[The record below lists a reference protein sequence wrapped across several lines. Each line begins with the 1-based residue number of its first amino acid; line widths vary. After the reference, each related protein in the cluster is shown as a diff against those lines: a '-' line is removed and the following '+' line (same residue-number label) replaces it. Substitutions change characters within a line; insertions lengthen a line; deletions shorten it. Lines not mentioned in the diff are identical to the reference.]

1 MATLRFFIFVFCLT
15 GLFPAQS
22 LGNQDS
28 IPHHSLLEKLAHL
41 EFEVHG
47 AMNYY
52 HFNWQ
57 TDSARRNAIDNELFT
72 LEMNYHWTPKVSLTA
87 EIEFEHGG
95 TGSSLEFDRFEE
107 FGEFEYDISK
117 GGEVLLEELS
127 LTMLLNDHL
136 ELEVGRLRVPFGA
149 SYHHS
154 DPTDYYTATYSEME
168 AQILPRSWTEN
179 GLMLHGSIGSNRKL
193 SYDVGIINGLDG
205 TAFNSANWIKRGHQ
219 QRFELINA
227 ENFAFAG
234 RLDFQPNENFMAG
247 ISLYGGNTSGNRPK
261 PDLKVDAPLGIGD
274 FHIRF
279 RKPWASFNGMFF
291 YGALGNSEALTN
303 QNRNLSNN
311 LNVKRTPVA
320 ASALGA
326 FAEIAV
332 PVIRSRDVE
341 TTGEQYDKLTAYL
354 RGDYY
359 DTMHSTQGEVFN
371 NPRWER
377 FSTTFGVV
385 YKIIP
390 DVQFKG
396 QYTLREVGAPA
407 PISVDG
413 GTQEHTI
420 ILGFAFEL

>member
-1 MATLRFFIFVFCLT
+1 MESLRSLGSLIILT
-15 GLFPAQS
+15 GLISTQVF
-22 LGNQDS
+22 GNQDS
-28 IPHHSLLEKLAHL
+28 IPSTKILETLSRIDL
-41 EFEVHG
+41 EVAG

-57 TDSARRNAIDNELFT
+57 TDSVKRNAIDNELFT
-72 LEMNYHWTPKVSLTA
+72 LEMDYHWTPKVSLTA

-127 LTMLLNDHL
+127 LEIQLNHHL
-136 ELEVGRLRVPFGA
+136 ELEIGRLAVPFGA
-149 SYHHS
+149 TYQFTN
-154 DPTDYYTATYSEME
+154 PTDYITASYSEIE

-179 GLMLHGSIGSNRKL
+179 GIMLHGSMGDNQQFSF
-193 SYDVGIINGLDG
+193 DVGFINGLDG
-205 TAFNSANWIKRGHQ
+205 SAFNSANWIKRGHQ

-227 ENFAFAG
+227 ENFAFTG
-234 RLDFQPNENFMAG
+234 RFDFHPNENFTAG

-261 PDLKVDAPLGIGD
+261 PDLKVDAPVGIGD
-274 FHIRF
+274 FHFRYQLPFAFIR
-279 RKPWASFNGMFF
+279 GMFF

-320 ASALGA
+320 ASAIGA
-326 FAEIAV
+326 FAEVAV
-332 PVIRSRDVE
+332 PVIKKSTRD
-341 TTGEQYDKLTAYL
+341 TDMHAMNKLTAYL
-354 RGDYY
+354 RADYY

-377 FSTTFGVV
+377 FSTTAGIA
-385 YKIIP
+385 YAILA
-390 DVQFKG
+390 DVMLKG
-396 QYTLREVGAPA
+396 QYTLRKVGAPA
-407 PISVDG
+407 PTSIDG
-413 GTQEHTI
+413 GTLEHTI